1 MYLTNSTKEGRYLSQ
16 FDKIHSAKSNNN
28 KSRVA
33 QNKLTNMINNV
44 DEKMKRLENDN
55 QQELSKQK
63 KETFESLSNK
73 MEGKKEEQTQL
84 DILMAR
90 IRLLEEKLNILTN
103 YKNHQLNFIIS
114 SIKFKDFKIGDDSL
128 EWLNNSLHKLK
139 FYRLP
144 QDDKLKVL
152 QALLPSPLLEW
163 SHKIDNETP
172 NLNYDSFIT
181 KLIEMINSSA
191 LVEKKERAFKNSIYS
206 EKEEG
211 IQFLEKVRNL
221 LKAVEPNYTKKRLFD
236 AIRNTLPA
244 DIDRQ
249 VTKFR
254 VRTVEHLTDINY
266 NTRGIFGKSWKDK
279 RKEKSE

>member
-1 MYLTNSTKEGRYLSQ
+1 
-16 FDKIHSAKSNNN
+16 
-28 KSRVA
+28 
-33 QNKLTNMINNV
+33 
-44 DEKMKRLENDN
+44 
-55 QQELSKQK
+55 
-63 KETFESLSNK
+63 
-73 MEGKKEEQTQL
+73 
-84 DILMAR
+84 MAR
-90 IRLLEEKLNILTN
+90 IRLIEEKLNIRTN
-103 YKNHQLNFIIS
+103 YKEKQLNFIIS
-114 SIKFKDFKIGDDSL
+114 FIKFRIGDDPL
-128 EWLNNSLHKLK
+128 EWLHNSLHKLK
-139 FYRLP
+139 FYRLS

-152 QALLPSPLLEW
+152 QALLPSPLSEW
-163 SHKIDNETP
+163 SHKIENETH

>member
-1 MYLTNSTKEGRYLSQ
+1 
-16 FDKIHSAKSNNN
+16 
-28 KSRVA
+28 
-33 QNKLTNMINNV
+33 
-44 DEKMKRLENDN
+44 
-55 QQELSKQK
+55 
-63 KETFESLSNK
+63 
-73 MEGKKEEQTQL
+73 
-84 DILMAR
+84 
-90 IRLLEEKLNILTN
+90 
-103 YKNHQLNFIIS
+103 
-114 SIKFKDFKIGDDSL
+114 
-128 EWLNNSLHKLK
+128 
-139 FYRLP
+139 
-144 QDDKLKVL
+144 
-152 QALLPSPLLEW
+152 
-163 SHKIDNETP
+163 
-172 NLNYDSFIT
+172 
-181 KLIEMINSSA
+181 LIEMINSSA